1 MGNLCSS
8 DPGTASAAA
17 AAPASSA
24 RPNEGEPPSTER
36 KGQAPPDS
44 DREQILVPMED
55 GVRMISMQ
63 ELSRHTVRGDLW
75 MAVYGDVYDVSDY
88 APTHPGGDFFLLQY
102 GGKVADEAYDSI
114 SGHTPEA
121 LLDGFPPPK
130 KLGRLEG
137 SKPTV
142 QPQTQH
148 TPTPPMTQDHRA
160 VKSSVVR
167 PRPRTPSPSAPRSR
181 RTPSSAMPQ
190 SLAVEAD
197 DATPAHYLT
206 GAKGEMQQAVL
217 VSRTQISEHTV
228 RCRFELPDPTAILG
242 LPPGQHMLIAAPNAR
257 GVNAGDWNGAPDKEY
272 AKGLHADVFRK
283 MAPATF
289 RVDSEEQRD
298 DDELSA
304 PVGYFE
310 LSVRLFDRTQG
321 HCDGGKLSQYLCEG
335 LPLGA
340 MLSFKGPR
348 GPHEYIGMG
357 SISTTAAEQ
366 PLVATSMGIIAG
378 STGMPPLLN
387 IVVAALHDSTD
398 KTRFALVCAAETDE
412 EILYKD
418 TLTSL
423 ARRFPDQ
430 IAVAFMIG
438 DPATVVTGDELRKHL
453 PPPDE
458 DPLLLLCGP
467 GPKLAEAWRRQ
478 LAELAYASSRQL
490 LF

>member
-8 DPGTASAAA
+8 DPGTVSAAK
-17 AAPASSA
+17 APPA
-24 RPNEGEPPSTER
+24 RPNEGEPPSAER
-36 KGQAPPDS
+36 KDQVPPNS
-44 DREQILVPMED
+44 EQMLVSAED
-55 GVRMISMQ
+55 GVRVISMQ
-63 ELSRHTVRGDLW
+63 ELSRHKVRGDLW
-75 MAVYGDVYDVSDY
+75 MAIYGDVYDVSEY
-88 APTHPGGDFFLLQY
+88 APTHPGGDFFLLQC
-102 GGKVADEAYDSI
+102 GGKVADEAFDSV

-142 QPQTQH
+142 QPQTQR
-148 TPTPPMTQDHRA
+148 TPTPTTTQDHHA
-160 VKSSVVR
+160 VKPSVVR
-167 PRPRTPSPSAPRSR
+167 ARPRTPSPPAPKSRS
-181 RTPSSAMPQ
+181 TPSPPMQ
-190 SLAVEAD
+190 ESLAVVGTD

-206 GAKGEMQQAVL
+206 GAKGDMQQAVL

-228 RCRFELPDPTAILG
+228 RCRFELPDPTAVLG
-242 LPPGQHMLIAAPNAR
+242 LPPGQHLLIAAPNAR
-257 GVNAGDWNGAPDKEY
+257 GIDAGEWNGAPDREY

-283 MAPATF
+283 MAPAIF
-289 RVDSEEQRD
+289 RVDSEEQRCS
-298 DDELSA
+298 DELSA
-304 PVGYFE
+304 PIGYFE
-310 LSVRLFDRTQG
+310 LFVRLFGRTQR
-321 HCDGGKLSQYLCEG
+321 HHDGGKLSQYLCEG
-335 LPLGA
+335 LPIGA
-340 MLSFKGPR
+340 MANFKGPR
-348 GPHEYIGMG
+348 GPHKYIGKG
-357 SISTTAAEQ
+357 SISTNTAAQ
-366 PLVATSMGIIAG
+366 PLAATSMGIIAG
-378 STGMPPLLN
+378 STGIPPLLN
-387 IVVAALHDSTD
+387 IVVAALKDSSD
-398 KTRFALVCAAETDE
+398 KTRFALVCAAETEE

-430 IAVAFMIG
+430 IAVEFLIG

-478 LAELAYASSRQL
+478 LAELTYASSRQL